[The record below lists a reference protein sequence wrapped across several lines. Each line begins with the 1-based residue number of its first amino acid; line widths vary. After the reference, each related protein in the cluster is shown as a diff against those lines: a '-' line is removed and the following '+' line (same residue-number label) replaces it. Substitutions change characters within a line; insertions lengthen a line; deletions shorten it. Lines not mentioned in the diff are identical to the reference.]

1 MKEEQKPIQLNSE
14 GELAIFLHLQGLKGE
29 YERIVKSS
37 STYMMTS
44 RSNDENRRALELI
57 EVKINQCTEAM
68 TILNEYF

>member
-14 GELAIFLHLQGLKGE
+14 GELAIFIHLQGLQGE

-44 RSNDENRRALELI
+44 HSNDENRRALELI
-57 EVKINQCTEAM
+57 KVKMDQCTEAM
-68 TILNEYF
+68 TILNECF